1 MAATLR
7 RSKWWVQLGSI
18 AYLLVANLYQENH
31 DNNHISRISMQLR
44 DKYSIC
50 RCCWNVAIFKWK
62 IRYGKIDFTSTVA
75 MIVPIINN
83 MLTKE
88 ADIILKLN
96 HNNVHSGL
104 LKPKQ
109 NKQKPSLSHYCNH
122 SRFISALFIR
132 MNYYIFLKITI

>member
-1 MAATLR
+1 
-7 RSKWWVQLGSI
+7 
-18 AYLLVANLYQENH
+18 
-31 DNNHISRISMQLR
+31 MQLR

-50 RCCWNVAIFKWK
+50 RCCWNVATFKWK
-62 IRYGKIDFTSTVA
+62 SHYGKIDFTSSVA

-96 HNNVHSGL
+96 HNNFHSGL

-109 NKQKPSLSHYCNH
+109 NKQKPS
-122 SRFISALFIR
+122 
-132 MNYYIFLKITI
+132 